1 MLREVDKRLVAVS
14 FLEGDLIR
22 RPSFACK
29 SGRRSREK
37 YPTRSLTFIIAYLP
51 LEFGAEPKSRDPVS
65 IRMSAE
71 LSPPKNL
78 RGRGTSSDRQM
89 PHAV

>member
-1 MLREVDKRLVAVS
+1 M
-14 FLEGDLIR
+14 
-22 RPSFACK
+22 
-29 SGRRSREK
+29 
-37 YPTRSLTFIIAYLP
+37 FIIAYLP